1 MTLCRTVALAA
12 LCLALSST
20 SAYAQS
26 LGTFRWQ
33 LQPYCN
39 VLPVTVTQVGAAYRV
54 EGTDDQCGAATR
66 APVIGTA

>member
-26 LGTFRWQ
+26 RGTFRWQ
-33 LQPYCN
+33 LQPFCN
-39 VLPVTVTQVGAAYRV
+39 VITVDVTQHGAIYV
-54 EGTDDQCGAATR
+54 LDGY
-66 APVIGTA
+66 